1 MELYFSILIF
11 LVTLGSGLMAGLFFI
26 FSTCV
31 MKALEGLRPP
41 EGITAMQSIN
51 RTIKNPLFALVFWGT
66 PVACLLLMISTFF
79 NWQGLPSIL
88 LLAGSASYLIGG
100 LLVTLIIH
108 VPMNNKLATLH
119 RDAPNAA
126 DFWAN
131 YVSRWTR
138 WNHLRTVM
146 TLLATFLLMMA
157 QQ

>member
-1 MELYFSILIF
+1 MILHP
-11 LVTLGSGLMAGLFFI
+11 LVMLGSGLMAGLFFI

-66 PVACLLLMISTFF
+66 PVACLLLMISTLFH
-79 NWQGLPSIL
+79 WQGLPSIF
-88 LLAGSASYLIGG
+88 LLAGGVCYLAGG

-126 DFWAN
+126 NFWAN

-146 TLLATFLLMMA
+146 TLIALTLFLWYAMSIN
-157 QQ
+157 